1 METKK
6 YFSITIRA
14 SSILQARSNER
25 ISRIV
30 SGNRAYTYTPLV
42 LNWCSRLLR
51 LILNIHVR
59 SDGRRSQKI
68 ETHRAVAVSGS
79 QR

>member
-30 SGNRAYTYTPLV
+30 SGNRAYTYTPLA
-42 LNWCSRLLR
+42 LN
-51 LILNIHVR
+51 
-59 SDGRRSQKI
+59 
-68 ETHRAVAVSGS
+68 
-79 QR
+79 